1 MTLDKEKLASLT
13 IDREAADSKSN
24 STIAP
29 LAGAITLFATIAV
42 AAWWWMSKTPEPIP
56 QQEPTKVVTASPPVV
71 EPLGETVLNAS
82 GYVVARRSAT
92 VSSKVT
98 GKIVEVLFEEGMSVT
113 EGDVLARLDDSTV
126 RAMYRL
132 SNSQLDAAR
141 DALTEIQVRLDEAQR
156 NRTRVR
162 SLLEKELISAA
173 QLDTADADVKALE
186 ARLNLAFS
194 NVRVAENNKQL
205 RQQDL
210 NDLVIRAPFSG
221 VVISKDAQ
229 PGEIIS
235 PMSAGGGF
243 TRTGICTIVDMNS
256 REIEVDVSE
265 TYINRVHS
273 RQRTEAILD
282 AYPDWV
288 IPSRVINIVPSA
300 DRQRASIKVR
310 IAFEQL
316 DPRILPEM
324 GIKVRFLEDDPDEQ
338 PIETAK
344 PAVPERS
351 EKRETAKIASKNH
364 IQSATK
370 KGSGLPISFTR
381 LRHQLAQ
388 HPRAIWHSNTSS
400 YILFLDEI
408 LSVEYFQSTGDITI
422 ISKKPNEDLSCTYP
436 FEGTLKTENNS
447 NKSDDEKIEAC
458 YDMLKTVND
467 YLFWSTLE

>member
-13 IDREAADSKSN
+13 IDREAADSKSD
-24 STIAP
+24 STIVP
-29 LAGAITLFATIAV
+29 LVSVIILLAAMAV
-42 AAWWWMSKTPEPIP
+42 AAWWWMSKTPEPVP
-56 QQEPTKVVTASPPVV
+56 QQKPVEVAIVSPPVAK
-71 EPLGETVLNAS
+71 PLGETVLNAS

-98 GKIVEVLFEEGMSVT
+98 GKIVEVLFEEGMNVT

-132 SNSQLDAAR
+132 SNSQLDASR
-141 DALTEIQVRLDEAQR
+141 NALTEIQVRLDEAQR
-156 NRTRVR
+156 NRTRVL
-162 SLLEKELISAA
+162 SLLEKQLISAV

-186 ARLNLAFS
+186 ARLNVAFS

-205 RQQDL
+205 HQQGL

-273 RQRTEAILD
+273 RQQTEATLD
-282 AYPDWV
+282 AYPDWI

-324 GIKVRFLEDDPDEQ
+324 GIKVRFLEDEPGEQ
-338 PIETAK
+338 PIETGK
-344 PAVPERS
+344 RAVPERN
-351 EKRETAKIASKNH
+351 EKGETAKITSKN
-364 IQSATK
+364 QSQSTTQK
-370 KGSGLPISFTR
+370 DSDVPISFTR

-388 HPRAIWHSNTSS
+388 HPRAIWHGNTSS
-400 YILFLDEI
+400 YILFLDKM
-408 LSVEYFQSTGDITI
+408 LSAEYFQSTGDITI

-436 FEGTLKTENNS
+436 FEGSLKTEDKS

-467 YLFWSTLE
+467 YLF

>member
-13 IDREAADSKSN
+13 IDRESADSKSP
-24 STIAP
+24 SRITR
-29 LAGAITLFATIAV
+29 LASVITLFASIAV
-42 AAWWWMSKTPEPIP
+42 AIWWWMSKTPEPIP
-56 QQEPTKVVTASPPVV
+56 QQKPVEVVIASPPVAK
-71 EPLGETVLNAS
+71 PLGETVLNAS

-113 EGDVLARLDDSTV
+113 EGDILARLDDSTV
-126 RAMYRL
+126 RAMYQL
-132 SNSQLDAAR
+132 SNSQLDAALN
-141 DALTEIQVRLDEAQR
+141 ALTEIQVRLDEAQR

-162 SLLEKELISAA
+162 SLLEKQLISAV

-186 ARLNLAFS
+186 ARLDVALS

-205 RQQDL
+205 HQQDL

-265 TYINRVHS
+265 TYINRIHS
-273 RQRTEAILD
+273 RQQTEAILD

-288 IPSRVINIVPSA
+288 IPSHVINIVPSA

-324 GIKVRFLEDDPDEQ
+324 GIKVRFLEDDPGEQ
-338 PIETAK
+338 AIETGKRAT
-344 PAVPERS
+344 PEHN
-351 EKRETAKIASKNH
+351 EKEETAKITNKNET
-364 IQSATK
+364 QSTTQKDSAV
-370 KGSGLPISFTR
+370 PISFTR

-388 HPRAIWHSNTSS
+388 HPRTIWHSNTSS
-400 YILFLDEI
+400 YVFFLDET
-408 LSVEYFQSTGDITI
+408 LRAEYFQSTGDITI
-422 ISKKPNEDLSCTYP
+422 ISKQPNEDLSCTYP
-436 FEGTLKTENNS
+436 FEGALQTDNNS
-447 NKSDDEKIEAC
+447 NKSDEEKIEAC
-458 YDMLKTVND
+458 YDILKTVNA
-467 YLFWSTLE
+467 YLF

>member
-13 IDREAADSKSN
+13 IDREAADSTSHA
-24 STIAP
+24 TIVP
-29 LAGAITLFATIAV
+29 LVSVIILFASMAV
-42 AAWWWMSKTPEPIP
+42 AAWWWMSKTPEPIIP
-56 QQEPTKVVTASPPVV
+56 QQKPVEVVIASPPVAK
-71 EPLGETVLNAS
+71 PPGETVLNAS
-82 GYVVARRSAT
+82 GYVVARHSAT

-113 EGDVLARLDDSTV
+113 EGDILARLDDSTV

-141 DALTEIQVRLDEAQR
+141 DALTEIQVRLEEAQR

-162 SLLEKELISAA
+162 SLLEKQLISAV

-186 ARLNLAFS
+186 ARLNVAFS

-205 RQQDL
+205 HQQDL

-273 RQRTEAILD
+273 RQQTEAILD

-324 GIKVRFLEDDPDEQ
+324 GIKVRFLEDEPGEQ
-338 PIETAK
+338 AIETGK
-344 PAVPERS
+344 RAVPERN
-351 EKRETAKIASKNH
+351 EKEETTKIITSKNE
-364 IQSATK
+364 IQSATQK
-370 KGSGLPISFTR
+370 DSSVPISFTR

-400 YILFLDEI
+400 YVLFLDEI
-408 LSVEYFQSTGDITI
+408 LSAEYFQSTGDITI
-422 ISKKPNEDLSCTYP
+422 ISKKPDENLSCTYP
-436 FEGTLKTENNS
+436 FEGTLKMENNS
-447 NKSDDEKIEAC
+447 NKSDEQKIEAC
-458 YDMLKTVND
+458 YDMLKTVNA
-467 YLFWSTLE
+467 YLF